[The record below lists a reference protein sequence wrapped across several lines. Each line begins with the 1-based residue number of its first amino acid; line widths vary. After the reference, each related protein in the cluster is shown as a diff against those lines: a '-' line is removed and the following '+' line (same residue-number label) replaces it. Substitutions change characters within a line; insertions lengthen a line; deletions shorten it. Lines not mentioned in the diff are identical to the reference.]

1 MVEVLV
7 LLLMVVVVLQGRKWG
22 MVLGKGVEIGLVLL
36 PLPAVKMKSKGRTT
50 MMMDEE
56 EKNLLID

>member
-7 LLLMVVVVLQGRKWG
+7 LVLMVVVVLQGRKWG

-36 PLPAVKMKSKGRTT
+36 PLPAVKMKSKRTTT

-56 EKNLLID
+56 EKDLLID

>member
-1 MVEVLV
+1 MVLV
-7 LLLMVVVVLQGRKWG
+7 LMVVVVLQGRKWG

-50 MMMDEE
+50 MMMDEK
-56 EKNLLID
+56 EKDLLID